1 MHVGQLKTGPVSVS
15 KENITA
21 ISKDAELVKRGWAV
35 EHMLEKGGSKP
46 YLEALGKSDIDYVKK
61 PKF

>member
-1 MHVGQLKTGPVSVS
+1 VSVS